1 MSVGDWRD
9 VSIILLSLEGILI
22 GLIYGAIFYFLWKG
36 FRIAHGWLQRI
47 GLPQGRRYAALV
59 RWYTFRY
66 SRKVVKPFVTAEAVA
81 SQTTGFFRAFFNPSQ
96 KSIRSQQ

>member
-1 MSVGDWRD
+1 MSLGDWRD

-36 FRIAHGWLQRI
+36 FRIARGWMGSI
-47 GLPQGRRYAALV
+47 GLPQGRRYAALA
-59 RWYTFRY
+59 RLY
-66 SRKVVKPFVTAEAVA
+66 SLNYSQKVVKPFATAEAIA
-81 SQTTGFFRAFFNPSQ
+81 SQTTGFFRAFFSPSQ